1 MFNRILKRP
10 MFKRGGPAEQGSGI
24 MSHVEPKRVHRAIG
38 GRIMAQGGYNPLQ
51 IGYTPIGQIGYT
63 PPNPIINTAEDLAAL
78 TGTNES
84 KTLFERGQAARR
96 AVINNAI
103 KYGKYIPAGAAA
115 ASEFGAGFLGPAAGI
130 IGPAAAGFGL
140 GYGRS
145 KLIDY
150 RNKLIKDYEKAMA
163 NRTPAGIDDL
173 GQVGIRPDYYQ
184 GQNIVPS
191 DNKPGD
197 VDTDTGTKEP
207 VTKEA
212 KTTSKPDKT
221 ETIKKEADYIRSLID
236 DPELTKAEV
245 ALIIGKALATP
256 GPIANKVQVAS
267 DLSLG
272 LAKDRGKTSRD
283 ITLRAY
289 ENYKDLEKAEIAA
302 GKLTESQK
310 MVQDALSTEMS
321 NAKVVAKNEKGEM
334 TYDGKTIPE
343 LKRDI
348 YEKMGLYKE
357 SKGMKETIFG
367 KQYENIMANLKKI
380 AELESKRKE
389 LESKG
394 KKLSAADEKELAS
407 KKSDAA
413 PFVNDPLFDYYFKS
427 YKQYF
432 ADGGRAGYAMGT
444 PNPKQKIVQPISQA
458 SPANIQQ
465 TVVTQNNQD
474 VSLKPVNKIG
484 YAELRERLPKEITD
498 DIVMLIS
505 KSDEALQE
513 FAYIRTQK
521 DINDF
526 NVKYGVNLVLPA
538 TQTS

>member
-1 MFNRILKRP
+1 
-10 MFKRGGPAEQGSGI
+10 MFKIGGQVAQGSGI
-24 MSHVEPKRVHRAIG
+24 MSHVEPKPRYAVG

-51 IGYTPIGQIGYT
+51 IEYTPRTQIGYT
-63 PPNPIINTAEDLAAL
+63 PVIGYTPQTQSAPGMFDPYNISPSITEAEKIS
-78 TGTNES
+78 E
-84 KTLFERGQAARR
+84 FERGQAARR
-96 AVINNAI
+96 AAMNKALQ
-103 KYGKYIPAGAAA
+103 YGKYVPSALST
-115 ASEFGAGFLGPAAGI
+115 ASQYGAGILGPLL
-130 IGPAAAGFGL
+130 PAAAGLGF
-140 GYGRS
+140 GYGKRRLTDY
-145 KLIDY
+145 LISD
-150 RNKLIKDYEKAMA
+150 IEKRKATL
-163 NRTPAGIDDL
+163 TPEGIDDL
-173 GQVGIRPDYYQ
+173 GQVGIRPNYYK
-184 GQNIVPS
+184 GQTTTPS
-191 DNKPGD
+191 DNKPGE

-212 KTTSKPDKT
+212 TTTSKPDKT

-236 DPELTKAEV
+236 DPDLTKAEI

-272 LAKDRGKTSRD
+272 LAKERGKTSKD

-357 SKGMKETIFG
+357 SRGPKETIFA
-367 KQYENIMANLKKI
+367 KQYDIIQSGLKKI

-444 PNPKQKIVQPISQA
+444 PNPRQKIMQPIPQA
-458 SPANIQQ
+458 APTDIQQ

-484 YAELRERLPKEITD
+484 YSELRERLPKEITD